1 MTNLRIPGPTPVPGP
16 VLEEMGR
23 PMINHRGPEFRDI
36 LERTTERLRR
46 VYATRGDMYIL
57 SASGTGAMEAA
68 VVNTL
73 SPGDRVLAVTVGAF
87 GDRFARIAEVFGAD
101 VSVLRS
107 PLGEAADPERVR
119 RALAAD
125 GSISAVLVTHNET
138 STGVANDLAAIASVA
153 KGEFG
158 KLLLVDGVSSV
169 GSVPLST
176 DEWGC
181 DVVVAAS
188 QKGWMAPPG
197 LAFMSFSA
205 DAWRAHARAGMP
217 RYYFDAAEYKRYLE
231 AGQPPWTPV
240 VSVAYALDRSLG
252 MMLDEGMD
260 AVHARHARAAERVRR
275 GIADLGLSLL
285 PRPEHASDTITAV
298 RVPDGIDARELLR
311 TLRERHQVVLAGGQ
325 QSLAGKIFRIG
336 HLGMV
341 TDEEIDG
348 VMAALGSALPAL
360 RAAP

>member
-1 MTNLRIPGPTPVPGP
+1 MTNLRIPGPTPVPGS

-36 LERTTERLRR
+36 LLRITERLRQ
-46 VYATRGDMYIL
+46 VCATRGDMYIL

-101 VSVLRS
+101 VSVLRY
-107 PLGEAADPERVR
+107 PLGEAADPDGVR

-125 GSISAVLVTHNET
+125 ASISAVLVTHNET
-138 STGVANDLAAIASVA
+138 STGVANDLGAIASVA

-169 GSVPLST
+169 GSVPLPT

-181 DVVVAAS
+181 DVVVSAS

-197 LAFMSFSA
+197 LAFISLSH
-205 DAWRAHARAGMP
+205 DAWVAHSAARMP
-217 RYYFDAAEYKRYLE
+217 RYYFDASEYKRYLE
-231 AGQPPWTPV
+231 AGQPPWTPAV
-240 VSVAYALDRSLG
+240 PVMYALDRALG
-252 MMLDEGMD
+252 MMLSEGMD
-260 AVHARHARAAERVRR
+260 SVHARHARTADRVRH
-275 GIADLGLSLL
+275 GVADLGLELL

-298 RVPDGIDARELLR
+298 RVPEGTDAKEMLR
-311 TLRERHQVVLAGGQ
+311 TLREAHGVVLAGGQ
-325 QSLAGKIFRIG
+325 QSLAGRIFRIG

-341 TDEEIDG
+341 TDEEVDG
-348 VMAALGSALPAL
+348 VMAALGAVLG
-360 RAAP
+360 AAG